1 MTVAL
6 GLALA
11 ALGTVLLGVL
21 ALPHPPDLFYLP
33 VAAVA
38 RRGRSV
44 PAMLT
49 AFAAGLAEDALAT
62 PGRLWGLHSFTKV
75 LVAYLLAAIGARALV
90 EKPVLLGLL
99 VWGAVVVDGFVATL
113 LLWIL
118 RGEPLQ
124 VRRAHA
130 RRTVQA
136 RVAIADVVRQDEDDV
151 RRALLQSQSLPRNKR
166 SGRRPGGCTEKTPS
180 VHGWRAVYPN
190 RGPSG
195 GRAPLRTYN
204 EDSELKAYSHASIHR

>member
-11 ALGTVLLGVL
+11 ALGTLLMGVL

-33 VAAVA
+33 VASVA

-62 PGRLWGLHSFTKV
+62 PGRLWGLHSFSKV

-99 VWGAVVVDGFVATL
+99 VWGAVVVDGLVVTL
-113 LLWIL
+113 LLWVL
-118 RGEPLQ
+118 RGEPLHPDLPSLAFRAAGTGILAAVLQ
-124 VRRAHA
+124 AFLRYPWKERRAA
-130 RRTVQA
+130 RR
-136 RVAIADVVRQDEDDV
+136 
-151 RRALLQSQSLPRNKR
+151 RRRLA
-166 SGRRPGGCTEKTPS
+166 
-180 VHGWRAVYPN
+180 
-190 RGPSG
+190 
-195 GRAPLRTYN
+195 
-204 EDSELKAYSHASIHR
+204 